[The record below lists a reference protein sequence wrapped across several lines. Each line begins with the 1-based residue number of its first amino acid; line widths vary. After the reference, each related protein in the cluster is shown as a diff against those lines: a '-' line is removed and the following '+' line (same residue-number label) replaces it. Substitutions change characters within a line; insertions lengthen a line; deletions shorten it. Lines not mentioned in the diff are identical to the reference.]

1 MTFDIPTLIILSI
14 ATWRL
19 AFFVS
24 HEQGPFA
31 FMSRIR
37 AKTDGGG
44 LLTCIK
50 CVSVWAALLLL
61 IAYYS
66 PLVPLVWVLA
76 VSGLALMLSS
86 YTGAGAV
93 NHD

>member
-1 MTFDIPTLIILSI
+1 MQPLDLIILSL

-19 AFFVS
+19 AFFVA
-24 HEQGPFA
+24 HESGPFA
-31 FMSRIR
+31 VMARIR
-37 AKTDGGG
+37 TKNDLGG

-50 CVSVWAALLLL
+50 CVSIWAALLLL
-61 IAYYS
+61 VAYSS

-76 VSGLALMLSS
+76 VSGLSLMLSS
-86 YTGAGAV
+86 YTGAGVV